1 MTLRVAINGYGRI
14 GRNIL
19 RAHYEGGKSHDLAIV
34 SAAMVLADNL
44 GFDTVA
50 EGVETEAQR
59 EVLERLGCSQAQ
71 GYLFARPVP
80 ASEFVRIALALR

>member
-1 MTLRVAINGYGRI
+1 VTDPS
-14 GRNIL
+14 
-19 RAHYEGGKSHDLAIV
+19 SHDLAIV

-71 GYLFARPVP
+71 GYLFSRPVEADAIDVMVRAQRQQDRP
-80 ASEFVRIALALR
+80 APR